1 MELFLDMVRALAAL
15 SVTLGLLL
23 GAAWLARRYG
33 LMQGQMPRLTKGRL
47 KLVEQLW
54 LDAGRTRAILIQ
66 CDDQEHLV
74 LVSPTGASTLS
85 SKPIAPDALQP
96 PAPLAVPPAIGTPS

>member
-1 MELFLDMVRALAAL
+1 MEFFLDLVRAAAAL
-15 SVTLGLLL
+15 AFTLGLLL

-85 SKPIAPDALQP
+85 SKPVDPDIAIPDQ
-96 PAPLAVPPAIGTPS
+96 LAVPSVTGNPQ

>member
-1 MELFLDMVRALAAL
+1 MDFFDLIRATAALA
-15 SVTLGLLL
+15 VTLGLLL

-33 LMQGQMPRLTKGRL
+33 LMQGQMPGLAKGRL

-54 LDAGRTRAILIQ
+54 LDTGRTRAILIQ

-74 LVSPTGASTLS
+74 LISPTGASTIS
-85 SKPIAPDALQP
+85 SKAVD
-96 PAPLAVPPAIGTPS
+96 PLASKPPSLAVSSAKGTPS

>member
-1 MELFLDMVRALAAL
+1 MDFFDLVRATAAL
-15 SVTLGLLL
+15 AVTLGLLL

-33 LMQGQMPRLTKGRL
+33 LMQGQMPGLAKGRL

-85 SKPIAPDALQP
+85 TKTIDPEATKPI
-96 PAPLAVPPAIGTPS
+96 PLAVPSATGTPS

>member
-1 MELFLDMVRALAAL
+1 MDFFDLIRATAALA
-15 SVTLGLLL
+15 VTLGLLL

-33 LMQGQMPRLTKGRL
+33 LMQGQMPGLAKGRL
-47 KLVEQLW
+47 KLVEQMW

-74 LVSPTGASTLS
+74 LLSPTGASTIS
-85 SKPIAPDALQP
+85 TKTIDPEATKAAPHV
-96 PAPLAVPPAIGTPS
+96 VPSATGIPS

>member
-1 MELFLDMVRALAAL
+1 MDFFDLIRATAALA
-15 SVTLGLLL
+15 VTLGLLL

-33 LMQGQMPRLTKGRL
+33 LMQGQMPGISKGRL

-54 LDAGRTRAILIQ
+54 LDAGRTRAILIR

-74 LVSPTGASTLS
+74 LVSPTGASTIS
-85 SKPIAPDALQP
+85 SKAVNPEAAP
-96 PAPLAVPPAIGTPS
+96 PAPHAVTSATGTQS